1 MRVRFDVTGSE
12 RKDLVQA
19 ISEIT
24 NTEAEYLRAPT
35 FAYQIGE
42 ITVDRDGTLSTED
55 EKEGRRVMAELQKRG
70 YEGEEEIAVEISF
83 PADILTPDELIRLQ
97 KIIHAR
103 DELIQH
109 ALQIGTT
116 EIRVDS
122 ETITFPWFQRTLT
135 AEESKAYT
143 TFLTMLVDMAKR
155 QTRVKEHAKEA
166 ENEKY
171 AFRCFLLRLGM
182 IGPEYKTTR
191 KILLQHLSGSTA
203 FKHKTS

>member
-1 MRVRFDVTGSE
+1 M
-12 RKDLVQA
+12 
-19 ISEIT
+19 
-24 NTEAEYLRAPT
+24 
-35 FAYQIGE
+35 
-42 ITVDRDGTLSTED
+42 
-55 EKEGRRVMAELQKRG
+55 
-70 YEGEEEIAVEISF
+70 
-83 PADILTPDELIRLQ
+83 
-97 KIIHAR
+97 
-103 DELIQH
+103 
-109 ALQIGTT
+109 
-116 EIRVDS
+116 DS

-191 KILLQHLSGSTA
+191 KILLQHLAGSTA
-203 FKHKTS
+203 FKHKTSKTTQSFAEIFG